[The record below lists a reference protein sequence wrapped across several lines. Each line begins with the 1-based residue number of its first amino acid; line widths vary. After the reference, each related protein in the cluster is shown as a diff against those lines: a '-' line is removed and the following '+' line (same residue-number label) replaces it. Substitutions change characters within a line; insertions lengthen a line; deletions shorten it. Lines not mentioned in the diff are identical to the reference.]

1 MTEAVEVKRLTEMN
15 VSVIITCTNVFWCFL
30 KSQLHFIIVLFY
42 WMCQVMKEND
52 IKNIIFSSSATVYGT
67 PQYLPVDENHPV
79 GGCTNAYGKTKFFIE
94 EIIRDLCNA
103 DKVRSKSTSLC
114 NESSLLKTLVISWF
128 LLCSVSLHML
138 NHLDKEMG
146 CKSSSLVLYSFPS
159 LLLFF
164 FFLNLGPGLGY

>member
-1 MTEAVEVKRLTEMN
+1 
-15 VSVIITCTNVFWCFL
+15 
-30 KSQLHFIIVLFY
+30 
-42 WMCQVMKEND
+42 MCQVMKEND

-114 NESSLLKTLVISWF
+114 NESSLLKTLVIS
-128 LLCSVSLHML
+128 
-138 NHLDKEMG
+138 
-146 CKSSSLVLYSFPS
+146 
-159 LLLFF
+159 
-164 FFLNLGPGLGY
+164 